1 MTVRQPQPHPVSPGA
16 GTGPRRRALALLA
29 AATAVGST
37 GLAAGGTAGAL
48 LVVDITGAHAMAGVP
63 LGLLVVGSAA
73 GAPLLAQQ
81 AAAGRRVRGLALGYA
96 IGVAGALIVVLAAL
110 WQNLPLLLAGSFVLG
125 VANSSVFMSRY
136 AAMDAATEGT
146 RGRAIGVVFAAMALG
161 AIVSPTLLGPSGSV
175 ARAMGLPP
183 LAGLYLVAV
192 LAFGGAAVLL
202 AARSGALATHPEP
215 GDGRGIVAVLADTM
229 HRPAAVTA
237 VIVLAA
243 TNFVMVGVMTIAPVH
258 LTGHGHSLGQVG
270 AIIALHVTGMFAV
283 APLTGL
289 LADRAGPAV
298 VARLGGLLLTVAMV
312 IGLFV
317 EGSGVLVMTVHLLVL
332 GVGWNCGVV
341 GGSTLLGTAVPART
355 RPHVEGIA
363 EVMMGLAAA
372 AAGPVSG
379 LVAELGGY
387 LTYCLIAIPAA
398 VFLFLR
404 RIPA

>member
-1 MTVRQPQPHPVSPGA
+1 MTVRQPQSDLAPSGA
-16 GTGPRRRALALLA
+16 GGEPRRRALALLA
-29 AATAVGST
+29 VVTAIGST

-81 AAAGRRVRGLALGYA
+81 AAIGRRVRGLALGYA

-110 WQNLPLLLAGSFVLG
+110 WQSLPLLLAGSFVLG

-136 AAMDAATEGT
+136 AAMDAATAGT

-161 AIVSPTLLGPSGSV
+161 AIVSPTLLGPSGSM

-192 LAFGGAAVLL
+192 LAFGIAAVLL
-202 AARSGALATHPEP
+202 AAGSGAHGPRPES
-215 GDGRGIVAVLADTM
+215 GRGVVAILVDTL
-229 HRPAAVTA
+229 HRPAAMTA
-237 VIVLAA
+237 VLVLAA

-289 LADRAGPAV
+289 LSDRRGPAGV
-298 VARLGGLLLTVAMV
+298 VRLGGLLLTVAMV
-312 IGLFV
+312 IGLAV
-317 EGSGVLVMTVHLLVL
+317 EGSGVLVMTAHLLVL

-341 GGSTLLGTAVPART
+341 GGSTLLSTAVPTET

-372 AAGPVSG
+372 AAGPVAG

-387 LTYCLIAIPAA
+387 LTFCIIGIPVA

-404 RIPA
+404 RIPS

>member
-1 MTVRQPQPHPVSPGA
+1 MTARQPQPDLAPQDVDG
-16 GTGPRRRALALLA
+16 GPRRRALALLA

-73 GAPLLAQQ
+73 GAPLLAHQ
-81 AAAGRRVRGLALGYA
+81 AAIGRRVRGLALGYA
-96 IGVAGALIVVLAAL
+96 IGVVGALIVVLAAL
-110 WQNLPLLLAGSFVLG
+110 WQHVPLLLAGSFVLG

-136 AAMDAATEGT
+136 AAMDAATAST

-161 AIVSPTLLGPSGSV
+161 AIVSPTLLGPSGAV
-175 ARAMGLPP
+175 ARAMGLPS

-192 LAFGGAAVLL
+192 LAFGVAAVLL
-202 AARSGALATHPEP
+202 AARSGGHAPRPEP
-215 GDGRGIVAVLADTM
+215 GRGIVAVLVDTL
-229 HRPAAVTA
+229 HRPRAVTA
-237 VIVLAA
+237 VIVLTA

-258 LTGHGHSLGQVG
+258 LTGQGHSLDQIG
-270 AIIALHVTGMFAV
+270 AVIALHVAGMFAV

-289 LADRAGPAV
+289 LADRRGPAA
-298 VARLGGLLLTVAMV
+298 VAGLGGLLLTVAMV
-312 IGLFV
+312 VGLFV

-341 GGSTLLGTAVPART
+341 GGSTLLGAAVPART

-372 AAGPVSG
+372 VAGPVAG
-379 LVAELGGY
+379 LVDELGGY
-387 LTYCLIAIPAA
+387 LAFCIIGIPVA

-404 RIPA
+404 RIPS

>member
-1 MTVRQPQPHPVSPGA
+1 MTVRQPQREFAPPGA
-16 GTGPRRRALALLA
+16 GGGPRRRALALLA

-63 LGLLVVGSAA
+63 LALLVVGSAA
-73 GAPLLAQQ
+73 GAPLLAHQ
-81 AAAGRRVRGLALGYA
+81 ASIGRRVRGLALGYA
-96 IGVAGALIVVLAAL
+96 IGVAGALIVVTAAL
-110 WQNLPLLLAGSFVLG
+110 WQSLPLLLAGSFALG

-192 LAFGGAAVLL
+192 LAYGVAAVLL
-202 AARSGALATHPEP
+202 AARSGAPGPRPEP
-215 GDGRGIVAVLADTM
+215 GRGLVAAIADTTR
-229 HRPAAVTA
+229 RPAAMTA
-237 VIVLAA
+237 VVVLAA

-258 LTGHGHSLGQVG
+258 LTEHGHSLDHIGT
-270 AIIALHVTGMFAV
+270 IIALHVTGMFAV

-289 LADRAGPAV
+289 LADRSGPAV
-298 VARLGGLLLTVAMV
+298 VARFGGLLLVVAMV
-312 IGLFV
+312 TGLFV
-317 EGSGVLVMTVHLLVL
+317 EGSGVVVMTIHLLVL

-341 GGSTLLGTAVPART
+341 GGSTLLSTASPVET

-372 AAGPVSG
+372 AAGPVAG
-379 LVAELGGY
+379 LAAEFGGY
-387 LTYCLIAIPAA
+387 LTFCVIGIPAA
-398 VFLFLR
+398 LFLTLK
-404 RIPA
+404 RISL